1 MANVN
6 VSYKGNSISQFSEG
20 TKVLATSGKYCE
32 DNISVEVQQSHNDI
46 LFHFDTN
53 MYNSGK
59 SPALI
64 DDPTGLEISDTQ
76 HKFGTH
82 SLKCGTTQKINNMP
96 IYNALAFQSYDF
108 TLDFWVYPTHLEASA
123 ASGRASVPFASK
135 YRSLAI
141 YMYSD
146 SIRLCVTHTTI
157 SWDYEISEAASLS
170 TDTWYHIA
178 VVRSASKIYL
188 FLDGVKKIEINY
200 GVNEIAKA
208 YPFTLASNTYS
219 DGDRRFT
226 GYIDEFRYIQG
237 TAVWTDAFTPP
248 TEPYV

>member
-1 MANVN
+1 MSYVK

-20 TKVLATSGKYCE
+20 SKILETSGKYCE
-32 DNISVEVQQSHNDI
+32 DNISVEMKQSQNDI

-53 MYNSGK
+53 MVNSGK

-64 DDPTGLEISDTQ
+64 AEDTGLEISDTQ

-82 SLKCGTTQKINNMP
+82 SLKCGTTQRINNLA
-96 IYNALAFQSYDF
+96 IYNGLAFQSYDF
-108 TLDFWVYPTHLEASA
+108 TLDFWVYPLSLEASA
-123 ASGRASVPFASK
+123 ASGRASVPFSST
-135 YRSLAI
+135 YRSLAV
-141 YMYSD
+141 YMFSD
-146 SIRLCVTHTTI
+146 SIKLCVTHTSI
-157 SWDYEISEAASLS
+157 SWDYEVAETISLS

-178 VVRSASKIYL
+178 VVRSGSKIYL

-208 YPFTLASNTYS
+208 YPFTIASNTYS
-219 DGDRRFT
+219 SGDRRFT

-237 TAVWTDAFTPP
+237 TAVWTADFTPP
-248 TEPYV
+248 TEPYI